1 MLMGS
6 LKMFRLHERLTARN
20 KRSLKIRFLEL
31 VMELPEQLI
40 GTSGF
45 TSFNK
50 LRDERRSKRYNFTVV
65 RYYGECFAIIT
76 EHDLRNR
83 LG

>member
-20 KRSLKIRFLEL
+20 KRIFKIRFLEL
-31 VMELPEQLI
+31 VKELPEQLI

-50 LRDERRSKRYNFTVV
+50 LRDERRYNFTVV
-65 RYYGECFAIIT
+65 CYYGECFAIIT